1 MNQQLQVFN
10 HEQFGDVRIIEEDG
24 KVLFCGKDVAKA
36 LGYENPRDAI
46 RRHCRGVVKRDGVS
60 KTTNQHGVTTEQVTQ
75 MSFIPEGD
83 LYRLITH
90 SKLPAAERF
99 EKWVFDEMLPTIR
112 KTGGY
117 GQQINLEQLT
127 QIIAMTV
134 QATVKELL
142 PYLAQGAQPEFQ
154 PAQLEIIHGQQAYH
168 RSGRTGKNQ
177 SKIVAYGFTDVVIEF
192 ARQRKTYREIREYL
206 EAQGLEISEMSICRF
221 RKRYA
226 ADGASLT
233 IVV

>member
-83 LYRLITH
+83 VYRLITH

-99 EKWVFDEMLPTIR
+99 EKWVFDEVLPTIR

-117 GQQINLEQLT
+117 GQP
-127 QIIAMTV
+127 V
-134 QATVKELL
+134 
-142 PYLAQGAQPEFQ
+142 
-154 PAQLEIIHGQQAYH
+154 EI
-168 RSGRTGKNQ
+168 GRAH
-177 SKIVAYGFTDVVIEF
+177 V
-192 ARQRKTYREIREYL
+192 
-206 EAQGLEISEMSICRF
+206 
-221 RKRYA
+221 
-226 ADGASLT
+226 
-233 IVV
+233 

>member
-24 KVLFCGKDVAKA
+24 RVLFCGKDVAKA

-99 EKWVFDEMLPTIR
+99 EKWVFDEVLPTIR

-117 GQQINLEQLT
+117 GAAVDMELLT
-127 QIIAMTV
+127 QVIAQTV
-134 QATVKELL
+134 RITVAELL
-142 PYLAQGAQPEFQ
+142 PYIAQSQRGASVPVRIMDRTS
-154 PAQLEIIHGQQAYH
+154 PAAFRRPTIIQRMSAEQRDELTDMIFEGAYSYSAISRYFLEQ
-168 RSGRTGKNQ
+168 
-177 SKIVAYGFTDVVIEF
+177 YG
-192 ARQRKTYREIREYL
+192 IR
-206 EAQGLEISEMSICRF
+206 MSIATICG
-221 RKRYA
+221 YA
-226 ADGASLT
+226 NALKAALL
-233 IVV
+233 